1 MKKQLLLVF
10 SALVVSFS
18 YAQDYKITFSYDNA
32 GNQIQRNRV
41 CLTCKSSETKET
53 VTDSTAVIAETP
65 KEDIEDNLLEEG
77 SRITAYPNP
86 VTDILQVEWT
96 PTEKKVDQIM
106 LFSFDNKQIFHKQVN
121 HRLTSLDLDFS
132 RYPSG
137 TYIVLVLYNNNT
149 KQSFKVIK
157 R

>member
-18 YAQDYKITFSYDNA
+18 YAQDYKVTFSYDNA
-32 GNQIQRNRV
+32 GNQIQRNLV
-41 CLTCKSSETKET
+41 CLTCSKTTKTKT
-53 VTDSTAVIAETP
+53 VTDSTVVAAETP
-65 KEDIEDNLLEEG
+65 KDIEDNLLEED

-106 LFSFDNKQIFHKQVN
+106 LFSFDNKQLFDRKVN

-137 TYIVLVLYNNNT
+137 SYIVLVLYNNNT
-149 KQSFKVIK
+149 RQSFKVIK

>member
-1 MKKQLLLVF
+1 MRKYIFLMLF
-10 SALVVSFS
+10 SALMMSFS

-41 CLTCKSSETKET
+41 CLTCKSSKAET

-65 KEDIEDNLLEEG
+65 KDIEGNLLEED

-106 LFSFDNKQIFHKQVN
+106 LFSFDNKQLFHKQVN

-137 TYIVLVLYNNNT
+137 SYIVLVLYTNNT

-157 R
+157 K